1 MAKELFVR
9 YYQDHEI
16 FFDKLQDFVLHLHL
30 HFDQLFNHH
39 GSLCYLGTFGQEDF
53 IGDVS
58 KNFHGTRF
66 HGELITYYYEV
77 SRSMPNIFLFLS
89 KSLLPD

>member
-1 MAKELFVR
+1 MAKELFVK
-9 YYQDHEI
+9 YYQDHEM
-16 FFDKLQDFVLHLHL
+16 FFHGLQDLVLHLHL
-30 HFDQLFNHH
+30 HFDQLFNYH

-53 IGDVS
+53 IGAVS

-77 SRSMPNIFLFLS
+77 SKSMSSFYSI
-89 KSLLPD
+89 